1 MANALPPFPSF
12 DLRATDANNIGLEWT
27 KWVERFQN
35 FLVACNIT
43 SDTRKKALLLHYV
56 GEEVYDLFQS
66 LPASTLETTS
76 EYEAAKAKLDAHF
89 APRINPTFAVYRF
102 RQTKQNVGESLD
114 AFYARLRQL
123 ARHCGFA
130 DADLEIKSQ
139 IILATS
145 SSRLRKY
152 AMLHSLNLPDL
163 LKQGRMFEDVERDVY
178 EIEKNDGNAAVLAVH
193 KDGQHGHHQRDGR
206 RPPRKSHE
214 RQRPRV
220 SSTECHNCGG
230 KWPHQGG
237 RSGCPAWGKT
247 CNACK
252 KVGHFA
258 RFCLSTKKMV
268 QAVDCDSSPNK
279 NSQSV
284 CSKKCSSTKG
294 HSASFETGSSSD
306 EYAFVA
312 MTFPQAGSS
321 PQAVVTVNNVPV
333 TFIIDT
339 GATVSIMGEND
350 FKSCRLNVN
359 LQATSIRVFP
369 YKATSPLELL
379 GKVAVTMRYRD
390 KGIEEDIFIIPGNC
404 APLLSF
410 AAASNLGLVY
420 ITYQVHEQL
429 NDKSIVKAF
438 PKLFSGVGKLKN
450 QHIHLFVDKTVPPV
464 AQPHRRIPFALRNAT
479 EKELERLLSEDIIEP
494 AIGPTPWVSPVVIV
508 PKPHQP
514 DEIRICIDMRVV
526 NTAIQRERHL
536 CPTVDDIIVALN
548 GATVFSNLDLKN
560 GYHQLEL
567 DAPSRQLTT
576 FSTHVGLFRYK
587 RLNFGISSAAEIF
600 QNTIRQVLN
609 GIPNVLNVSD
619 DILVFGQTKQE
630 HDTSLEAVLQRLQ
643 EAGLTLNEKKCH
655 FHQRELTF
663 FGLIF
668 SADGVRPDPKKIA
681 AFLQI
686 KTPESPQE
694 VKSLLGMVNYSGRFL
709 KNLADLT
716 QPLRELTLKN
726 ATWEWT
732 ARHQKAFD
740 SLKQAMSDASTLA
753 YFDPSRPT
761 ELVVDA
767 SPHGLGA
774 ILVQREDT
782 RTLVIA
788 YASRALTPVESRY
801 SQIEREMLAAVW
813 GMEHFRL
820 YLCGTKFLLLT
831 DHKPLVS
838 ILGNPKSVPSA
849 RIQRLALR
857 IQQYAFDVQ
866 HTAGSSNPSDYLS
879 RHPVPFEK
887 PGRQIDKVPD
897 EYVHFV
903 QRHCIPKSF
912 SIEEV
917 AEQTKMDPQ
926 LKLVKEA
933 IHNLQEKWQTAE
945 LKPFAAI
952 RTELATTPDGLILRG
967 TRLVLP
973 TNLQERAIQLAHRG
987 HQGIIKTKQLLRE
1000 KVWFPGMDKLV
1011 HTLIKGCL
1019 PCQAAVPQSS
1029 CEPLALTEPP
1039 NSPWEAVSVDFCGP
1053 FPDGKYAMVTVDDFS
1068 RYPVVH
1074 IISSTDAR
1082 RVLPLLRAVFAQ
1094 FGIPEQVRTDNGP
1107 PFQGAEFANFAEE
1120 LGFRHHRVIPLWPQA
1135 NGEVER
1141 FMRTLKKQVHTS
1153 QLENSDW
1160 KSELDTFLMSYR
1172 STPQGTTK
1180 RTPYELLFGRPMRN
1194 LLPQYVPPLE
1204 ATNKSGIRSTE
1215 LRRKAYNKQYV
1226 DTRRHAKPH
1235 RFFVGQQVLCKQQQ
1249 KNKFTPYYDPLPYV
1263 ITNISGPQI
1272 VASRGGR
1279 VVVRN
1284 ASFFKDASGIVST
1297 SPHIAEPGCDDLAPL
1312 PNTEAQAPEPLQP
1325 HKHPCRRYPTRDRKR
1340 PGHFD
1345 DYV

>member
-66 LPASTLETTS
+66 LPAST
-76 EYEAAKAKLDAHF
+76 
-89 APRINPTFAVYRF
+89 
-102 RQTKQNVGESLD
+102 QTKQNVGESLD

-247 CNACK
+247 CNACN

-350 FKSCRLNVN
+350 FKSCGLNVN

-379 GKVAVTMRYRD
+379 GKVAVTMRYKD
-390 KGIEEDIFIIPGNC
+390 KCIEEDIFVIPGNC

-410 AAASNLGLVY
+410 TAASNLGLVQ

-438 PKLFSGVGKLKN
+438 PKLFRGVGKLKN

-609 GIPNVLNVSD
+609 GIPNVLN
-619 DILVFGQTKQE
+619 
-630 HDTSLEAVLQRLQ
+630 
-643 EAGLTLNEKKCH
+643 
-655 FHQRELTF
+655 
-663 FGLIF
+663 
-668 SADGVRPDPKKIA
+668 
-681 AFLQI
+681 
-686 KTPESPQE
+686 
-694 VKSLLGMVNYSGRFL
+694 
-709 KNLADLT
+709 
-716 QPLRELTLKN
+716 
-726 ATWEWT
+726 
-732 ARHQKAFD
+732 
-740 SLKQAMSDASTLA
+740 
-753 YFDPSRPT
+753 
-761 ELVVDA
+761 
-767 SPHGLGA
+767 
-774 ILVQREDT
+774 
-782 RTLVIA
+782 
-788 YASRALTPVESRY
+788 
-801 SQIEREMLAAVW
+801 
-813 GMEHFRL
+813 
-820 YLCGTKFLLLT
+820 
-831 DHKPLVS
+831 
-838 ILGNPKSVPSA
+838 
-849 RIQRLALR
+849 
-857 IQQYAFDVQ
+857 

-1011 HTLIKGCL
+1011 HALIKGCL

-1053 FPDGKYAMVTVDDFS
+1053 FPDGKYAMVIVDDFS

-1120 LGFRHHRVIPLWPQA
+1120 LGFRHHRVTPLWPQA

-1194 LLPQYVPPLE
+1194 LLPQYVPPPE
-1204 ATNKSGIRSTE
+1204 AANKSGIRSTE
-1215 LRRKAYNKQYV
+1215 LQRKAYNKQYV
-1226 DTRRHAKPH
+1226 DTRRHARPH

-1263 ITNISGPQI
+1263 ITNISGSQI

-1279 VVVRN
+1279 VIVRN

-1297 SPHIAEPGCDDLAPL
+1297 SPHSAEPGCDDLTPL